1 MNQISQIESL
11 LSILLASFEMQINTL
26 HVLGGHSMRPE
37 IIHRT
42 KQLIQALV
50 KSIETIEHEFI
61 SEIEKDSEQVL
72 SQSAT
77 LMKAIDEARKEVPEM
92 EILGTV
98 CSMVKSGHTNLTA
111 SLARE
116 EQKVS
121 KEVSG
126 RFTLMKN
133 RAQTIL
139 STLEKM

>member
-26 HVLGGHSMRPE
+26 HVLGGHRMRPE

-50 KSIETIEHEFI
+50 KLIETIEHEFI
-61 SEIEKDSEQVL
+61 SEIEKDSEQAL

-77 LMKAIDEARKEVPEM
+77 LMKAIDEARREVPEM

-98 CSMVKSGHTNLTA
+98 CGMVKSGHTNLTA
-111 SLARE
+111 SLAQA

-121 KEVSG
+121 KEVSD

-133 RAQTIL
+133 RAETIL

>member
-26 HVLGGHSMRPE
+26 HVLGGHRMRPE

-50 KSIETIEHEFI
+50 KLIETIEHEFI
-61 SEIEKDSEQVL
+61 NEIEKDSEQVL

-77 LMKAIDEARKEVPEM
+77 LMKAIDEARREVPEM

-98 CSMVKSGHTNLTA
+98 CGIVKSGHAILTT
-111 SLARE
+111 SLAQE
-116 EQKVS
+116 ERKVS
-121 KEVSG
+121 KEVSD

-133 RAQTIL
+133 RAETIL